1 MAEAAL
7 KEVSLDVASQMF
19 VRAGDYVSYHFV
31 EYIRK
36 LNSDELRKAEV
47 AVFLQDF
54 QQAEDIYI
62 KQLGRPDLT
71 VKNDEQLGYWFKLV

>member
-1 MAEAAL
+1 
-7 KEVSLDVASQMF
+7 MF

-54 QQAEDIYI
+54 QQADDIYI
-62 KQLGRPDLT
+62 K
-71 VKNDEQLGYWFKLV
+71 